1 MRSSIKWI
9 FLILLL
15 LNNFA
20 GFSNSGR
27 LTFIHYTNEDG
38 LPSSYIKSICQDQ
51 YGFIWA
57 ATRSSVCRFDGRN
70 FKTFQAVDKNGNA
83 FDIWSKQ
90 IFLLHDSVLIAQ
102 TTTNDYYS
110 FNFELE
116 RFELNQ
122 MLAQL
127 DTVLNVVPSQN
138 GLWIFGNSEVKFLD
152 SRKNSLK
159 PFGDELPFARL
170 PQNASV
176 VNVREKNDMLV
187 ALTSQRHLFVFDL
200 KQKQQR
206 EIHVPDGLQS
216 TALEH
221 FYLDNSNNLW
231 MGTTGNG
238 LFRIN
243 LLNGNVQRFTAQQT
257 GKFRLLHNLVHT
269 ITEDQMNRVWI
280 GTEDG
285 LCVWSPYT
293 ESFEYYQ
300 YDINNPEGL
309 NTNPIY
315 NVFADRQGNMWL
327 GTYFGGINLWSNSSN
342 FFRVWQTGTS
352 ENHISGSAVSCIT
365 ENLNGNIWIGME
377 DMGINRIDGESG
389 QITKVIN
396 ESNGLSFNNVHD
408 LLFETPDKLWIAT
421 YTGGINIYNLK
432 TNSFEYINT
441 ENHPN
446 LPTNNIYNLLQVGDS
461 IFIAST
467 GGVAVYNLKN
477 DHITRINEP
486 QLAVI
491 PVDYMFEGANKIWF
505 SSYLGTFFY
514 DKHQHKF
521 GQFDKFLHLKN
532 INFVKTDSK
541 NRVWAGDC
549 LQGLWAYDYATDSLF
564 HYNEQNGFPFSWIFS
579 LEEGNDGSL
588 WASGDK
594 GLVHFNPETGEQVW
608 YNRESGL
615 SFEQFNY
622 RASYKDHA
630 GNIYFGGN
638 NGLVSFN
645 ENNHH
650 DENKALDVVF
660 TGMQLFNQPLIPG
673 TNSALRKSLNV
684 DPEVNF
690 KYKENVFTIEYS
702 GLYFQN
708 RGNCQYAY
716 YLENFEENWNYVG
729 NRDFATYTNLSPGV
743 YYFHVK
749 ASIDNT
755 QWGDEFKTVKIVIE
769 PPFWLSNWGFLI
781 YTLVF
786 ILLLFTFFMVT
797 TRIQKSKAMA
807 EMERREKEY
816 ISQINNFKLEFF
828 TNISHELRTPL
839 TLILG
844 PITRIIQE
852 EKLTPAL
859 SKKMKGIKNN
869 AQRLL
874 SLINQLLEFRKIESG
889 KEKLQVSHQNLTAFL
904 ENVEE
909 SFAESAGMKGVQ
921 LHFEKINMDE
931 SIWIDCRKYEY
942 IFVNILSNALKF
954 TPKGGSVKVRAELIN
969 DVASTNKIFQTSISD
984 TGIGIESSKLNRI
997 FDRFY
1002 SVDTSETSNNTGSG
1016 IGLAFVKSLVKLHK
1030 GTITAESKPGKGSV
1044 FTVSIPVSRSD
1055 YKNKEIVL
1063 GEGQYLPH
1071 LDAIENVR
1079 LYPAVNHEQES
1090 LSKQSLILVI
1100 DDNRELLDFISETL
1114 SEEFKVLTAI
1124 DGNEALEMLEKN
1136 VPDLI
1141 ISDVMMPGID
1151 GFELARKLKTDINTS
1166 HIPIVLLT
1174 AKSGQENEYE
1184 GLQTGADYF
1193 IEKPFLPHML
1203 QQQVQ
1208 NVLNT
1213 RKNLIKRFKTDTNIL
1228 PTDMASSESDKI
1240 LIEKITYLILKNI
1253 DYNELDVS
1261 FLVQEAG
1268 ISRSLLHTKL
1278 KKLTGFSATEFI
1290 RSIRLK
1296 EAVKLIADGKCN
1308 ISEAAFQTGF
1318 SSPAYFS
1325 RRFKEYF
1332 GVSPT
1337 DYFNQ

>member
-1 MRSSIKWI
+1 MNFKKVFWI
-9 FLILLL
+9 IVFTVYT
-15 LNNFA
+15 LNA
-20 GFSNSGR
+20 YSNNNALS
-27 LTFIHYTNEDG
+27 FIHYTNEDG

-70 FKTFQAVDKNGNA
+70 FKTFQAIDKNGNA
-83 FDIWSKQ
+83 FDIWSKKV
-90 IFLLHDSVLIAQ
+90 FLTSDSVLIAQ
-102 TTTNDYYS
+102 STNNEYYS

-116 RFELNQ
+116 RFELNP
-122 MLAQL
+122 MLTRL
-127 DTVLNVVPSQN
+127 DTVLNVRTSQN
-138 GLWIFGNSEVKFLD
+138 GLWIFDEAEVKFLD
-152 SRKNSLK
+152 HQDNRLRSFNEKIS
-159 PFGDELPFARL
+159 FARL
-170 PQNASV
+170 PENASV
-176 VNVREKNDMLV
+176 VNVSEKDEMVV
-187 ALTSQRHLFVFDL
+187 ALTSDLHLYVFDL

-206 EIHVPDGLQS
+206 EIQLPDGLQS

-221 FYLDNSNNLW
+221 FYLDNSNDLW

-243 LLNGNVQRFTAQQT
+243 LMNGNSQLFSVHQT

-269 ITEDQMNRVWI
+269 IAEDQMNRVWI
-280 GTEDG
+280 GTENG

-315 NVFADRQGNMWL
+315 DIFCDRQGNMWL
-327 GTYFGGINLWSNSSN
+327 GTYFGGINLWSSLTN
-342 FFRVWQTGTS
+342 FFKIWQTGTS
-352 ENHISGSAVSCIT
+352 ENHISRSAVSCIT
-365 ENLNGNIWIGME
+365 ENRNGNIWIGME
-377 DMGINRIDGESG
+377 DMGINRIDGKTG

-396 ESNGLSFNNVHD
+396 EENGLSFNNVHD

-432 TNSFEYINT
+432 NNSFKYINQ
-441 ENHPN
+441 ENYQE
-446 LPTNNIYNLLQVGDS
+446 LPSNNIYNLLHVGDS
-461 IFIAST
+461 ILIASS
-467 GGVAVYNLKN
+467 GGVVVYNLKDN
-477 DHITRINEP
+477 HITPINEP
-486 QLAVI
+486 QLAAI
-491 PVDYMFEGANKIWF
+491 PVDYMFEGVNKIWF

-514 DKHQHKF
+514 DKKQSKF
-521 GQFDKFLHLKN
+521 GQFNKFLHLKN

-549 LQGLWAYDYATDSLF
+549 LQGLWGYDYATDSLF
-564 HYNEQNGFPFSWIFS
+564 HYNEKNGFPFSWIFS
-579 LEEGNDGSL
+579 LEEGNDGCL
-588 WASGDK
+588 WVSGDK
-594 GLVHFNPETGEQVW
+594 GLVCLNPKTGEQIW

-622 RASYKDHA
+622 RASYKDNN

-645 ENNHH
+645 ESNHH
-650 DENKALDVVF
+650 DENKSLEVVF

-673 TNSALRKSLNV
+673 TNSALKQSLNV
-684 DPEVNF
+684 NPEVHF

-716 YLENFEENWNYVG
+716 YLENFEDSWNYVG
-729 NRDFATYTNLSPGV
+729 NRDFATYTNLSPGE

-755 QWGDEFKTVKIVIE
+755 QWGIGFKTVKIIIE
-769 PPFWLSNWGFLI
+769 PPFWLSNWGFFIYFILI
-781 YTLVF
+781 
-786 ILLLFTFFMVT
+786 ILLLLTFFMVT
-797 TRIQKSKAMA
+797 TRIQKSKALA

-844 PITRIIQE
+844 PVLSIMQE

-859 SKKMKGIKNN
+859 NKKMRGIKNN

-874 SLINQLLEFRKIESG
+874 GLINQLLEFRKIESG

-904 ENVEE
+904 EDIEE
-909 SFAESAGMKGVQ
+909 SFADSADLNEIK
-921 LHFEKINMDE
+921 LEFETINMNE
-931 SIWIDCRKYEY
+931 SIWLDCRKYEY
-942 IFVNILSNALKF
+942 IFVNVLSNALKF
-954 TPKGGSVKVRAELIN
+954 TPKGGTVKVTTELITETPGN
-969 DVASTNKIFQTSISD
+969 KKIFKTVISD
-984 TGIGIESSKLNRI
+984 TGIGIEHSKLNKI

-1002 SVDTSETSNNTGSG
+1002 SADTSENSINTGSG
-1016 IGLAFVKSLVKLHK
+1016 IGLAFVKSLVQLHK
-1030 GTITAESKPGKGSV
+1030 GKIKAESKPGKGSM
-1044 FTVSIPVSRSD
+1044 FTVLIPVSRSD
-1055 YKNKEIVL
+1055 YKDKEIVL
-1063 GEGQYLPH
+1063 GDGQYLPH
-1071 LDAIENVR
+1071 LNPVENNKF
-1079 LYPAVNHEQES
+1079 YPALNNEAER
-1090 LSKQSLILVI
+1090 LSKQPVVLVI

-1114 SEEFKVLTAI
+1114 TENYKVITAL
-1124 DGNEALEMLEKN
+1124 DGKRALEILEKST
-1136 VPDLI
+1136 PDLI

-1151 GFELARKLKTDINTS
+1151 GFELARKLKTEISTS
-1166 HIPIVLLT
+1166 HIPIILLT
-1174 AKSGQENEYE
+1174 AKSGQENEYA
-1184 GLQTGADYF
+1184 GLQTGADYY
-1193 IEKPFLPHML
+1193 IEKPFLPHIL

-1213 RKNLIKRFKTDTNIL
+1213 RKNLIQRFKSDTNIL
-1228 PTDMASSESDKI
+1228 PTDMASSESDKD
-1240 LIEKITYLILKNI
+1240 LIEKITHLIQNNI
-1253 DYNELDVS
+1253 DYEELDVS
-1261 FLVQEAG
+1261 FLVKEVG

-1332 GVSPT
+1332 GVSPK